1 MALPR
6 AFGGGL
12 RVTPERWHQVE
23 GVFREA
29 VAQAPRARNLFLEN
43 ACRDDSDLR
52 REVLSL
58 LASHERAGS
67 FLDAPIF
74 QNGALAAI
82 ADAGAVHT
90 FLPGQMVAD
99 RFRVVRFLAEGGMGE
114 VYEALDTKLDV
125 LVALKTI
132 RQTILDDDDAENRF
146 VRESQLAR
154 KVTHPNVCRVHD
166 VFEHLVQSGNYE
178 ARIRC
183 LSMELLSG
191 ETLGQR
197 LRRGGRLSAARAL
210 PLARQIAAALKAA
223 HDVGVVHRDL
233 KPDNVILVSRKSEL
247 RAVVTD
253 FGLARANKALERV
266 PASARLDLLWMLHGL
281 QADAHTSKGA
291 LARLARRARRQMAA
305 LGLVSEHDG
314 QLTELG
320 RIMGTPAYMSPEQAR
335 GDRVDH
341 RSDIWSF
348 GVVFY
353 EMLTGQL
360 PYRPESSLRYLL
372 RRLTRR
378 ERSPSTRGV
387 PSSLRKVVFR
397 CLSISRVERYQ
408 SMEALLEDL
417 ADEHLDRA
425 RSGSSVGFYL
435 LAALIALLTVVLLTI
450 RMG

>member
-1 MALPR
+1 M
-6 AFGGGL
+6 
-12 RVTPERWHQVE
+12 TPERWHQVE
-23 GVFREA
+23 GLFREA
-29 VAQAPRARNLFLEN
+29 LTQAPRERTLFLQN

-58 LASHERAGS
+58 LASHEQAGS
-67 FLDAPIF
+67 FLDAPVF
-74 QNGALAAI
+74 QQGALTAA

-90 FLPGQMVAD
+90 FLPRQMVAD
-99 RFRVVRFLAEGGMGE
+99 RFRIVRFLAEGGMGE
-114 VYEALDTKLDV
+114 VYEAHDTELDER
-125 LVALKTI
+125 VALKTI
-132 RQTILDDDDAENRF
+132 RQTILDDDEAERRF

-154 KVTHPNVCRVHD
+154 KVTHPNVCRIHD
-166 VFEHLVQSGNYE
+166 VFDHVVQSGNHE

-183 LSMELLSG
+183 LTMELLPG
-191 ETLGQR
+191 ETLAQR
-197 LRRGGRLSAARAL
+197 LRRGGRLSAARTL
-210 PLARQIAAALKAA
+210 PIARQIAEALKAA

-233 KPDNVILVSRKSEL
+233 KPDNVILAARNGEL

-253 FGLARANKALERV
+253 FGLARTNKALEHL

-281 QADAHTSKGA
+281 QADSHASKGA

-320 RIMGTPAYMSPEQAR
+320 RIMGTPAYMSPEKAR

-360 PYRPESSLRYLL
+360 PTDPRAHSGICCE
-372 RRLTRR
+372 
-378 ERSPSTRGV
+378 G
-387 PSSLRKVVFR
+387 
-397 CLSISRVERYQ
+397 SRAANVGPR
-408 SMEALLEDL
+408 
-417 ADEHLDRA
+417 
-425 RSGSSVGFYL
+425 RSGSPPTC
-435 LAALIALLTVVLLTI
+435 A
-450 RMG
+450 R